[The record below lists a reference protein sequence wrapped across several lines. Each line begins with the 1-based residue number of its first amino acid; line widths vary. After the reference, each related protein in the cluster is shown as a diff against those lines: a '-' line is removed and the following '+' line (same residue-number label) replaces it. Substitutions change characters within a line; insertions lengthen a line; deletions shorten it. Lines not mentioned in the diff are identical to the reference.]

1 MEIQEIVRDM
11 FDKEGKDYLNE
22 KGKEELEE
30 IKRIL
35 REMRKSLSKYEDKY
49 MDEYEYMIY
58 DMGEYRIDEDIWW
71 IYEYEIDV
79 YEENVDERLKKYELK
94 KNIMTIL

>member
-1 MEIQEIVRDM
+1 MEIHGTVRDL
-11 FDKEGKDYLNE
+11 FEKEGKDNLNE

-35 REMRKSLSKYEDKY
+35 GKMRKGLSKYEDKY

-58 DMGEYRIDEDIWW
+58 DMREYRIDEDRWW
-71 IYEYEIDV
+71 IYEYEIDE
-79 YEENVDERLKKYELK
+79 YEEKVDERLKKYELK
-94 KNIMTIL
+94 